1 MYYCL
6 NIHFIISIIISI
18 KVICKI
24 LTKEKKQHRI
34 FYAIKIVYPASYYIF
49 SFYVNLLKE
58 CFFKLV
64 IYFLPNV
71 N

>member
-6 NIHFIISIIISI
+6 NIHFIISIPISI

-49 SFYVNLLKE
+49 SFYVKLLKE